1 MDDAIVD
8 INIHKC
14 WSKTCV
20 LNDKNKTSY
29 VIQAW
34 LININL
40 NQ

>member
-8 INIHKC
+8 INIHKY
-14 WSKTCV
+14 WSV

>member
-8 INIHKC
+8 INIH
-14 WSKTCV
+14 SKRV